1 MLKKHLEFIKKSLK
15 ILKSLKDKYENLYGL
30 PLDIEHFNKLND
42 SELIDFDSIAYRF
55 SKIQSILAE
64 KVFREILE
72 KIGINTLNKNFLDI
86 LSLCER
92 NGIIESTTD
101 WKNLRY
107 IRNSLAHD
115 YPDELEEV
123 LFTINRIFQSISFF
137 EEIVKNIEKL
147 DKE

>member
-1 MLKKHLEFIKKSLK
+1 MLKKHLDFVKKSLK
-15 ILKSLKDKYENLYGL
+15 ILKSLKNKYENLYGL
-30 PLDIEHFNKLND
+30 PLDIRYFSELSD

-72 KIGINTLNKNFLDI
+72 KIGINTLNKNFLEI
-86 LSLCER
+86 LALCER
-92 NGIIESTTD
+92 NGIIDSTTN

-107 IRNSLAHD
+107 IRNSLSHD

-137 EEIVKNIEKL
+137 EEIVENIEKL
-147 DKE
+147 EN